1 MCEHI
6 CIFPI
11 FGAALDKGWCSYTV
25 FSSKTVHYIQT
36 LIPLSLLFLS
46 LPLPLPF
53 PSLSST
59 VPPPPPQPM
68 NMMITQNGPD
78 SVRVSWTIDTSNA
91 EATFMIDVCYT
102 PSGGSEMCL
111 GEGSTLPKIA
121 TFATISGLE
130 VGVNYAFSVV
140 SVTSVDRN
148 ASIGRSVVL
157 SPCSGGMY
165 EGIV

>member
-1 MCEHI
+1 MLLVQSL
-6 CIFPI
+6 
-11 FGAALDKGWCSYTV
+11 ALKL
-25 FSSKTVHYIQT
+25 HYVQT
-36 LIPLSLLFLS
+36 PTPLSFS
-46 LPLPLPF
+46 

-68 NMMITQNGPD
+68 NVMITQNGPD
-78 SVRVSWTIDTSNA
+78 SVRVSWTIDTSNT

-102 PSGGSEMCL
+102 PSGGSEVCL
-111 GEGSTLPKIA
+111 GEGSTLPKTA
-121 TFATISGLE
+121 TSTTISGLV
-130 VGVNYAFSVV
+130 VGVSYAFSVF

-165 EGIV
+165 EGIVCV